1 MRPTRGAAAAPPRPT
16 FVRPPPAG
24 GRGSE
29 GKVSPVVSHR
39 RVLAT
44 LMSLA
49 VFSHPIGGTAA
60 GGHGPRGR
68 AEAAEAEPMPSV
80 RPTTST
86 TPISLGDP
94 APSLALADLSG
105 KPLALADFR
114 GQTLVVQFFATWCEP
129 CHRAFADLQ
138 AVLAESNTAGATPSP
153 RVLLIS
159 LRETREVVEARTAA
173 AGMRGAASGTPPT
186 VVAIDP
192 DGAAAAR
199 WGARRLPTVFI
210 VDGQGVVR
218 HINRGWG
225 PGYRARLRRWL
236 SPP

>member
-1 MRPTRGAAAAPPRPT
+1 MRPTRGAADAPTLPARVRRPPGRAGGSTGQAPP
-16 FVRPPPAG
+16 VR
-24 GRGSE
+24 SQ
-29 GKVSPVVSHR
+29 R
-39 RVLAT
+39 RI
-44 LMSLA
+44 LA
-49 VFSHPIGGTAA
+49 VVMGVSVLSAPTGRAAA
-60 GGHGPRGR
+60 GGPGLPGGAQANESR
-68 AEAAEAEPMPSV
+68 PDV

-86 TPISLGDP
+86 SPISLGDT

-114 GQTLVVQFFATWCEP
+114 GHSLVVQFFATWCEP

-138 AVLAESNTAGATPSP
+138 AVLAEWDPAGATPPP

-159 LRETREVVEARTAA
+159 LRETREVVEAHTAT
-173 AGMRGAASGTPPT
+173 GMRGTSAT
-186 VVAIDP
+186 VFAIDP

-210 VDGQGVVR
+210 VDAQGIVR

-225 PGYRARLRRWL
+225 PGYRARLRHWL
-236 SPP
+236 STL